1 MVYTDT
7 IAAIA
12 TALSSS
18 GIGIIRISGS
28 DAVAVA
34 ERMFEPAV
42 AGKRLSEQ
50 KTYTIHYGYIRDGEE
65 RIDEVLLL
73 LMRGPHSYTAENTV
87 EIDCHGGVLVMKR
100 ILELAVKCGARLAE
114 PGEFTKRAFLNGR
127 IREYCKKE
135 QETLWDESRRLV
147 NPHEI
152 HVDLSN
158 ELWHMKAQL
167 LDSYHY
173 TSN

>member
-50 KTYTIHYGYIRDGEE
+50 KTYT
-65 RIDEVLLL
+65 
-73 LMRGPHSYTAENTV
+73 
-87 EIDCHGGVLVMKR
+87 
-100 ILELAVKCGARLAE
+100 
-114 PGEFTKRAFLNGR
+114 
-127 IREYCKKE
+127 
-135 QETLWDESRRLV
+135 
-147 NPHEI
+147 
-152 HVDLSN
+152 
-158 ELWHMKAQL
+158 
-167 LDSYHY
+167 
-173 TSN
+173 

>member
-73 LMRGPHSYTAENTV
+73 LMRGPHSYTAGLFF
-87 EIDCHGGVLVMKR
+87 IRPLFSGVFFYISH
-100 ILELAVKCGARLAE
+100 ILSADILS
-114 PGEFTKRAFLNGR
+114 GR
-127 IREYCKKE
+127 
-135 QETLWDESRRLV
+135 S
-147 NPHEI
+147 
-152 HVDLSN
+152 
-158 ELWHMKAQL
+158 
-167 LDSYHY
+167 
-173 TSN
+173 

>member
-42 AGKRLSEQ
+42 AGKRLSER
-50 KTYTIHYGYIRDGEE
+50 KRIRFIMVIIRDGEE

-73 LMRGPHSYTAENTV
+73 LRRGPHSYTADDT
-87 EIDCHGGVLVMKR
+87 
-100 ILELAVKCGARLAE
+100 
-114 PGEFTKRAFLNGR
+114 GR
-127 IREYCKKE
+127 
-135 QETLWDESRRLV
+135 
-147 NPHEI
+147 
-152 HVDLSN
+152 VD
-158 ELWHMKAQL
+158 
-167 LDSYHY
+167 
-173 TSN
+173 